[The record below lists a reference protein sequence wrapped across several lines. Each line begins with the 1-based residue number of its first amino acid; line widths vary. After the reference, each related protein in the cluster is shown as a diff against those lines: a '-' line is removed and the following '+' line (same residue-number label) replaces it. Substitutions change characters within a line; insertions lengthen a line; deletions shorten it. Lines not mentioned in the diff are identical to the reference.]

1 MLAAF
6 RTEKAAMSVVTK
18 IRQIGNSDGLTL
30 RTEQLR
36 EAGIG
41 RGDEVVVDAQPGRIV
56 ISKAESPYAKAMEAL
71 EACMTRYDATLR
83 RLAR

>member
-1 MLAAF
+1 
-6 RTEKAAMSVVTK
+6 MSVVTK

-36 EAGIG
+36 EAGIA

-56 ISKAESPYAKAMEAL
+56 ITRAGSAYAQAMEAL
-71 EACMTRYDATLR
+71 DVCMARYDATLK